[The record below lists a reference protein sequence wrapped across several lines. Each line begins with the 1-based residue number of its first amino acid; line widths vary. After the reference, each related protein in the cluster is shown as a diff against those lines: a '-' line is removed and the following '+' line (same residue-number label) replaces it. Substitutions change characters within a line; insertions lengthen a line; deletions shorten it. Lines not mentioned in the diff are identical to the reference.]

1 MKFIL
6 SSICLCFLLFIG
18 NSVEAEVVNNDK
30 EEVIHFP
37 ANNDK
42 EIKQSADQ
50 FYKELEKEWH
60 YREYADAKMSIR
72 KKVLFKDI
80 DKFDYKYKD
89 GQVEHSY
96 PNSKTNIKDFTPA
109 PNANRQVYYLM
120 SVKETEKDF
129 KGQYAVYDVETHN
142 FISGGSHYHLKK
154 EYELKHKKDKN

>member
-18 NSVEAEVVNNDK
+18 ISVDAKVVKNDK
-30 EEVIHFP
+30 QEVIQFP

-60 YREYADAKMSIR
+60 YREYSDATKSIR

-80 DKFDYKYKD
+80 DKFSYKYKD
-89 GQVEHSY
+89 GQREISY
-96 PNSKTNIKDFTPA
+96 PHSNIKDFSPA
-109 PNANRQVYYLM
+109 PNANRQVYFLM
-120 SVKETEKDF
+120 TVKETEKDF

-154 EYELKHKKDKN
+154 EYELKHKKDKS